1 MSLEGAVASTDVEL
15 LRKTA
20 SGDHSTFEVLVERH
34 EGAILRFIRSISRD
48 TGRVEDALQETFI
61 AAWKAAGE
69 FRGTGSA
76 RGWLLGIAR
85 HVVSRQY
92 RRHAGEPSEHVP
104 LHDLGVEAG
113 WGEDAPHSLSKRLE
127 NRDLVEQGFK
137 GLSSEDQEILIL
149 RDLEE
154 FSAEEVAKTLGLSLA
169 AVKSRLHRA
178 RLRFMANVREKT
190 HGA

>member
-1 MSLEGAVASTDVEL
+1 MSVEGAVASTDVEI

-20 SGDHSTFEVLVERH
+20 GGDHSAFEILVERH
-34 EGAILRFIRSISRD
+34 EGAVLRFIRSISRD
-48 TGRVEDALQETFI
+48 AERVEDALQETFI
-61 AAWKAAGE
+61 AAWKAAAD

-92 RRHAGEPSEHVP
+92 RLSAGEPLEH
-104 LHDLGVEAG
+104 LSLADLGVEAG
-113 WGEDAPHSLSKRLE
+113 WGEDARDSLSKRLE

-137 GLSSEDQEILIL
+137 GLSPDDQEILIL
-149 RDLEE
+149 RDLED
-154 FSAEEVAKTLGLSLA
+154 FSGDEVAKTLGLSLA
-169 AVKSRLHRA
+169 AFKSRLHRA
-178 RLRFMANVREKT
+178 RLRFMANVRRKT